1 MNLFCRQIK
10 LSTQQASRGGCIA
23 RADGGS
29 HAAVYCP
36 GLSPFT
42 RARATRGWPEVSS
55 VFVTQQGVL
64 TSHLVQSWSGG
75 GGGDGGDDGKVIMA
89 VMVKVNI
96 TTVMMTVIVMILV
109 MVVVMVVVVVVVVVV
124 K

>member
-1 MNLFCRQIK
+1 MQ
-10 LSTQQASRGGCIA
+10 T
-23 RADGGS
+23 
-29 HAAVYCP
+29 V
-36 GLSPFT
+36 
-42 RARATRGWPEVSS
+42 
-55 VFVTQQGVL
+55 VL
-64 TSHLVQSWSGG
+64 TPLCTVLACPHSQEHVQHGGGRRSRLSSSRSRASSPHISWSGG

-109 MVVVMVVVVVVVVVV
+109 MVVVMVVVVVVVVV